1 MAAVH
6 PHPKPELQEL
16 GLALA
21 YWQHWQQ
28 TTLAQYPDQAISP
41 QALLDRCQADQ
52 ARASALVV
60 CESAPLAGVL
70 RRALVGRGQV
80 GPVTRIV
87 ERSEHAAAHVIRRAR
102 HPDDVPR
109 SSWVRQA
116 ELAWAIERSPA
127 LRQLV
132 APTSGSAM
140 SLAADWLELFER
152 WDWLLAAWRRLGSPI
167 PQPGTDQDGP
177 VMQGLQAVVAVWLIY
192 QALFSEEDLVFWLA
206 GRSDAALPGLGAAQ
220 APAVY
225 LVSSGPP
232 DALSVAQLIVLHG
245 TQPSLV
251 PMAWQQMVPTNV
263 SGKPGPSAI
272 QPPDLHHVWPELQD
286 LAQGAMPSPAGWPS
300 LAERRQACGESVQQ
314 AFHQRVRWMETSQLE
329 QAAHSACEVIESFLT
344 QHPQTGRVAVVAA
357 DRLAARRLSALLV
370 SRQIPLHDP
379 SGWTLDTTV
388 AASVVLGLFDLVSG
402 QITRAGLMNWLSMP
416 LVNGAFLARG
426 YYETDSRASLYQ
438 RLRRL
443 RPDDQSGLWD
453 CLPHSVVQVLDQSM
467 PRRAGERETSLR
479 RLNQALQDLGLWT
492 ALSNDSAGL
501 ALLSTLQSI
510 AMAMPSDDAMSQ
522 ASTRACLLA
531 ALADSNMPLP
541 SDEARVQ
548 LVGLVDAACGDFQQT
563 IVLGAAQ
570 GQFPAQAASRLLDHG
585 QMRLLR
591 GEWPDALSQAQ
602 FVSGLATLL
611 STNQRVCFIAQ
622 REEPTQPVRWASALS
637 RFMAVV
643 QPVVEQWSS
652 RESSPDGSRSS
663 LGAQMPTVQLQ
674 RMPEQISVSALS
686 SLPKCPYQFYWRAAL
701 GLDALEAIEGQT
713 EARDLGSLL
722 HQVLATGVQAS
733 LAVQSDAQDLM
744 SWFLQ
749 QWQTQAK
756 RWPLPQAVEAE
767 FLARLEQTSR
777 WWAAQAQAYEVVGV
791 EQPGVVVLPRS
802 GVRLK
807 GRLDRLDRLR
817 TSNGAASEGL
827 RILDYKTGGL
837 DSLKE
842 RRRQDFSD
850 LQLLA
855 YARMQPAGS
864 VMALGYLSIG
874 ASQVSL
880 VSVETSDAL
889 LDQAD
894 ETLARLAAGE
904 PILPLAALGR
914 AKACAGCPARH
925 GCRARDWSAI
935 GGGA

>member
-1 MAAVH
+1 MAAVQ

-21 YWQHWQQ
+21 YWQHWGQ
-28 TTLAQYPDQAISP
+28 TALGQYPRQATSP

-52 ARASALVV
+52 ATTRSLMV

-70 RRALVGRGQV
+70 RRHLGGRGQV
-80 GPVTRIV
+80 GPVTRVV
-87 ERSEHAAAHVIRRAR
+87 ERSEHVAAQVIRRAR

-109 SSWVRQA
+109 SSWVRQT

-152 WDWLLAAWRRLGSPI
+152 WDWLLAAWRRLGSPLPETVI
-167 PQPGTDQDGP
+167 GQDGP
-177 VMQGLQAVVAVWLIY
+177 VMQGLQGVMAAWLIY

-206 GRSDAALPGLGAAQ
+206 SRSNAAEPGSSAEQ
-220 APAVY
+220 TTTVH

-232 DALSVAQLIVLHG
+232 DALAVAQLVVLHG
-245 TQPSLV
+245 APPCLG
-251 PMAWQQMVPTNV
+251 PMAWQQMVPTETAGT
-263 SGKPGPSAI
+263 SALKPI
-272 QPPDLHHVWPELQD
+272 DLHHIWPELQD

-300 LAERRQACGESVQQ
+300 LAERRQSCGQSVQQ
-314 AFHQRVRWMETSQLE
+314 ALHQRVRWIETSQLE
-329 QAAHSACEVIESFLT
+329 QAAQSACEVIESFLA
-344 QHPQTGRVAVVAA
+344 QHPQAGRVAVVAA

-416 LVNGAFLARG
+416 LVNGAFLASG

-438 RLRRL
+438 RLQRL

-453 CLPHSVVQVLDQSM
+453 CLPRPVIQVLEQFM
-467 PRRAGERETSLR
+467 PLRSGERETSVR

-492 ALSNDSAGL
+492 ALSSDSAGL

-510 AMAMPSDDAMSQ
+510 AMAMPSNDAMSQ

-563 IVLGAAQ
+563 IVLGASQ
-570 GQFPAQAASRLLDHG
+570 GQFPAQAASRLLDHA

-602 FVSGLATLL
+602 FVSGLATLML
-611 STNQRVCFIAQ
+611 TSQRVCLIAQ

-637 RFMAVV
+637 RFMVVV
-643 QPVVEQWSS
+643 QPVVEQWSG
-652 RESSPDGSRSS
+652 RELSPDLVPASQ
-663 LGAQMPTVQLQ
+663 GAQMPTVQLR

-701 GLDALEAIEGQT
+701 GLDALEALEGQT

-733 LAVQSDAQDLM
+733 RSVQSDAQDLM
-744 SWFLQ
+744 SWFLH
-749 QWQTQAK
+749 QWQVQAK
-756 RWPLPQAVEAE
+756 RWPLPQAIEAE
-767 FLARLEQTSR
+767 LLARLEQASQ
-777 WWAAQAQAYEVVGV
+777 WWASQAQAYDVVGV
-791 EQPGVVVLPRS
+791 EQSGVVVLPRS
-802 GVRLK
+802 GLRLK

-817 TSNGAASEGL
+817 TTASAASGGL
-827 RILDYKTGGL
+827 RILDYKTGGV

-842 RRRQDFSD
+842 RRRQDYSD

-894 ETLARLAAGE
+894 ETLARLASGE

-914 AKACAGCPARH
+914 AKACSGCPARH
-925 GCRARDWSAI
+925 GCRARDWSAM